1 MSAFS
6 LDIPLIEE
14 ALQWTAESLQV
25 VNWGGF
31 EGHRSIPFSA
41 RSTLVSGASGTGKS
55 TLLDAYLAVM
65 MPSDV
70 PFNGASNDATVGRAR
85 GAEQRNLLTYL
96 RGKIDS
102 TRDPAT
108 GQLRDKNLRGA
119 DGPTWGA
126 VGVTFVNGDGN
137 RYTALRTYIVP
148 RRATRNTEIAMT
160 LATVDGAFDLRRLE
174 AFVPRRFE
182 KGELEARVP
191 GLSVRETYAQFA
203 YALHSR
209 LGIGASGDGNRAMR
223 LLARI
228 QAGQN
233 MPSVDGLYKSMVLER
248 PSTYEAADRA
258 IAHFGALDEAYE
270 AMVTESQKAKVLER
284 IPQLHADLTG
294 ARESARSIDVLGVTD
309 DGDTPFALWAAQ
321 TKESLLG
328 EAVEKNRLE
337 RATAQAT
344 HHAAKARQ
352 LAADVRLAELG
363 EQIRDN
369 GGDARGR
376 LARQVEDLQER
387 HDAAAAARSVF
398 EVKTAVLEAD
408 LASRAHFDI
417 ARAAAS
423 SFLESL
429 SGRQTELQNERDA
442 LLRSMLPL
450 ENRNRNLRKEKE
462 SLGARNG
469 SVSTRLHNA
478 RVELARAA
486 GLDPS
491 ELPFVAELLDLK
503 PGEESWR
510 TAVEVTLHGLA
521 RILLVDERKL
531 DAFSRAI
538 DRVRIP
544 FRINFEGV
552 ALRAYAHAETDERM
566 ISGKLLFKDSPYSA
580 WVQERSQAAG
590 IDALCVEG
598 AAELG
603 GGGRRVTAAGQTRD
617 GSRGAHG
624 ELGGAPIIGFTSEH
638 RLAAIDAELLD
649 VARDIEALGLRRD
662 AVSRELAGLVARRSA
677 HEYLLAVEWA
687 SIDTAIVREEL
698 DRIRAAHDALL
709 ASSDVLRELEE
720 QKSALLLDADASAR
734 ERYLSDERVALLD
747 AEHGRLVDQQDAV
760 TDAVDRLTAAVELG
774 EEQSAQLDALFA
786 SVGDSGDL
794 PSFDANVQRLR
805 HRLNA
810 ETAGALETANRATAG
825 LVSAFE
831 AFQFT
836 WPDPN
841 LGTGVESYE
850 DYRAILDRILETGLH
865 ERRIEWT
872 RRLSRWSG
880 EDLVPLSGAFDNA
893 VEEIE
898 DRLMPVN
905 AILAT
910 LPFGAQND
918 SLKIVLRRQTRE
930 DVLAFRRE
938 LKKLSSG
945 ATETLTDDQ
954 LEKRFASLRRFMETI
969 RDTSRTD
976 SGAKTGPSRR
986 DYFLD
991 VRRHVEITAVRY
1003 RSDGTDVSVY
1013 SSLGDK
1019 SGGETQELIAF
1030 IVGAALRYQLGD
1042 ETRDRPRFAPVF
1054 LDEAFIKADSEFAGR
1069 AVSAW
1074 LKLGFQLI
1082 VGAPLDKV
1090 TALEPYMDTLLSMT
1104 KDTATGHS
1112 HVYEITKP
1120 EVAELAG

>member
-1 MSAFS
+1 MTG
-6 LDIPLIEE
+6 LDIPLLEE
-14 ALQWTAESLQV
+14 SLQWTAESLQV

-31 EGHRSIPFSA
+31 EGHRSIPFSP

-96 RGKIDS
+96 RGKVDS

-108 GQLRDKNLRGA
+108 GQLRDKNLRGT

-126 VGVTFVNGDGN
+126 VGATFVSGDGN
-137 RYTALRTYIVP
+137 RYTALRMYIVP

-160 LATVDGAFDLRRLE
+160 LATVEGDFDLRRLE

-191 GLSVRETYAQFA
+191 GLVVRETYAQFA

-233 MPSVDGLYKSMVLER
+233 LPSVDGLYKSMVLER

-284 IPQLHADLTG
+284 IPQLHADLTA
-294 ARESARSIDVLGVTD
+294 ARESARSIDSLGVTQE
-309 DGDTPFALWAAQ
+309 GDTPFSLWIARS
-321 TKESLLG
+321 KDELLG
-328 EAVEKNRLE
+328 EEIARNRRDRTE
-337 RATAQAT
+337 AQAT

-352 LAADVRLAELG
+352 LAADVRLGEIS

-376 LARQVEDLQER
+376 LARQVEELQER
-387 HDAAAAARSVF
+387 HDGVAAARAVF
-398 EVKTAVLEAD
+398 ESRTAVLETE
-408 LASRAHFDI
+408 LSSRAHLDI
-417 ARAAAS
+417 ARS
-423 SFLESL
+423 SATRFLEDL
-429 SGRQTELQNERDA
+429 GDRQSTLQNERDA

-450 ENRNRNLRKEKE
+450 ENRNRALRKEKD

-486 GLDPS
+486 GLDPA
-491 ELPFVAELLDLK
+491 ELPFVAELLDLR
-503 PGEESWR
+503 PGEEHWR
-510 TAVEVTLHGLA
+510 TAVEVSLHSLA
-521 RILLVDERKL
+521 RILLIDGRKL

-538 DRVRIP
+538 DRVKVP
-544 FRINFEGV
+544 FRISFEGV
-552 ALRAYAHAETDERM
+552 TVQPHTLVDTDQRM
-566 ISGKLLFKDSPYSA
+566 ISGKLLYKDSPFST
-580 WVQERSQAAG
+580 WIQDRVQAPHT
-590 IDALCVEG
+590 DALCVDG

-638 RLAAIDAELLD
+638 RLAAIDVELLE
-649 VARDIEALGLRRD
+649 VAREIEALGLRRD
-662 AVSRELAGLVARRSA
+662 AVSRELTGLVARRSA
-677 HEYLLAVEWA
+677 SEYLLAVEWA
-687 SIDTAIVREEL
+687 SIDVATVRDEL

-709 ASSDVLRELEE
+709 ASSDVLRALEE
-720 QKSALLLDADASAR
+720 QKSALLLEADASAR

-760 TDAVDRLTAAVELG
+760 TTLVDRIETSGTVQLDED
-774 EEQSAQLDALFA
+774 QIAQLDALFA
-786 SVGDSGDL
+786 SVGDAREL
-794 PSFDANVQRLR
+794 RSFDANVQRLR
-805 HRLNA
+805 HRLNS
-810 ETAGALETANRATAG
+810 ETAGALDTVQRATAG
-825 LVSAFE
+825 LTSAFE
-831 AFQFT
+831 TFQFT

-865 ERRIEWT
+865 ARRLEWT

-1003 RSDGTDVSVY
+1003 RRDGTDVSVY

-1090 TALEPYMDTLLSMT
+1090 TALEPYMDSLLSMT
-1104 KDTATGHS
+1104 KDTETGHS

-1120 EVAELAG
+1120 GDEVA